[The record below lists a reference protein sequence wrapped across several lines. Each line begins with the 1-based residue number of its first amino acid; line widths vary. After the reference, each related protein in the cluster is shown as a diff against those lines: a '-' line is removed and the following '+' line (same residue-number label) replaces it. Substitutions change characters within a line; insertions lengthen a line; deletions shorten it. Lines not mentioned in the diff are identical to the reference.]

1 VSQPRAPANPD
12 GPFDFALWTWRAGDT
27 AGARDLFAT
36 LLPVIER
43 VSGSEDPDALAARF
57 NLAYSTGEAGDA
69 AGARDQYAALLPV
82 EERVLGPK
90 HATPRMCGTTSP
102 TGPEGLAKAGVN

>member
-1 VSQPRAPANPD
+1 
-12 GPFDFALWTWRAGDT
+12 
-27 AGARDLFAT
+27 
-36 LLPVIER
+36 

-57 NLAYSTGEAGDA
+57 NLAYSNSTGEAGDA

-90 HATPRMCGTTSP
+90 HTTPRMSGKPLT
-102 TGPEGLAKAGVN
+102 AQFHDR